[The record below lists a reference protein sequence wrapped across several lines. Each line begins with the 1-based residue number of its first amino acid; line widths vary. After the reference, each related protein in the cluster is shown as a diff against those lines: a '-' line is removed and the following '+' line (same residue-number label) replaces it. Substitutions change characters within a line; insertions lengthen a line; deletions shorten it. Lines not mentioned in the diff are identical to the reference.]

1 MYFDKKTVI
10 EKHISINEKNVKPE
24 KSFHIAYGVDKNFL
38 FGAAISMT
46 SVIINN
52 KEKELNFHIFTDYI
66 DDEYT
71 TRATELSKKFG
82 VIIDIYLTNPNC
94 ISNLPTETWP
104 LSTYFR
110 FIIFDFLSE
119 RINKLLYLD
128 ADIICKG
135 SISHI
140 TTLDLDEH
148 FAAVVPDIEAM
159 QVIAAKRLSISK
171 IQGRYFNAGFL
182 LMNLDEWKK
191 NDLTRKSIS
200 LLSDPEKNSVLKYQD
215 QDALNLLLFGNLI
228 YLPRDFNCIFTLK
241 SELYDRTHNLYRET
255 IKNETVFI
263 HYVGITKP
271 WHEWSSYPSAQFFQ
285 VAHAE
290 STWEDKKLLPPI
302 NAAQWKKKSK
312 HEFKQ
317 NKFIKGI
324 LSRLKFNQIR

>member
-1 MYFDKKTVI
+1 MYFDKKKVI
-10 EKHISINEKNVKPE
+10 EKHIHINEKNI
-24 KSFHIAYGVDKNFL
+24 KSENAFHIAYGVDKNFL

-52 KEKELNFHIFTDYI
+52 KEKNLNFHIFTDYI
-66 DDEYT
+66 DAEYT
-71 TRATELSKKFG
+71 TRATELSEKFG
-82 VIIDIYLTNPNC
+82 IIIDIYLTNPDC

-119 RINKLLYLD
+119 KINKLLYLD

-135 SISHI
+135 SISDI
-140 TTLDLDEH
+140 IKINLDNH

-159 QVIAAKRLSISK
+159 QIIAAERLNMPK
-171 IQGRYFNAGFL
+171 IQGLYFNAGFL
-182 LMNLDEWKK
+182 LMNLDGWKK
-191 NDLTRKSIS
+191 NNLTRESIS
-200 LLSDPEKNSVLKYQD
+200 LLSDPEKKSILKYQD
-215 QDALNLLLFGNLI
+215 QDALNILLFGNSI

-241 SELYDRTHNLYRET
+241 SELYDRTHNLYKNI
-255 IKNETVFI
+255 IKNETIFI

-271 WHEWSSYPSAQFFQ
+271 WHTWSSYPSAKFFH

-290 STWEDKKLLPPI
+290 STWKDKELLLPV
-302 NAAQWKKKSK
+302 NATQWKKKSK

-317 NKFIKGI
+317 KKFIKGI
-324 LSRLKFNQIR
+324 LSRLKFNQTR